1 MKKIKSIKD
10 KAFSKFLSKLAKELT
25 NFYNTK
31 LNKKFKIENKL
42 RGKGYDPVTTAD
54 KAFEKFIRS
63 KITKKFPNHEIIG
76 VPSAAQAFG
85 GGGLGCITQQLP
97 ISNRK

>member
-1 MKKIKSIKD
+1 MGVEED
-10 KAFSKFLSKLAKELT
+10 E
-25 NFYNTK
+25 
-31 LNKKFKIENKL
+31 
-42 RGKGYDPVTTAD
+42 RG
-54 KAFEKFIRS
+54 FEILQQ
-63 KITKKFPNHEIIG
+63 TFPNHEIIG